1 MRAEKNL
8 TIAIVGAG
16 IGGLTL
22 AIALQRRGF
31 RPVIYERA
39 PQLGEVGAGI
49 TLWPNA
55 NKVLF
60 SLGLQE
66 DLDRIAEEP
75 ANQSMWRF
83 DTGEIFRVYPRG
95 EATRKAYGAPLYQIH
110 RRDLHDILVTA
121 VKRHDPNA
129 IRLGRALEGI
139 ETDEAKST
147 LIFADGERVTYDL
160 VAGCDGARSTIRGCL
175 LGVEPARFTGIVAW
189 RALVPTALI
198 AKRLRDEPA
207 GMHIGPDRN
216 VSHYTV
222 RHGALFNYLGFAVV
236 DAWTDEGWTI
246 KADAAE
252 LKAAFANFQPDII
265 QLLDVTP
272 MDACFKWGL
281 FDRDPVTTW
290 SKGRAVLVGDAAH
303 PMLPFLGQG
312 AGIVI
317 EDALILARAIAESPD
332 IATALKRY
340 TAARVERANLTLL
353 RSREHAQYWNTHPD
367 KIKDREPVMEVDL
380 NLYDA
385 TTVEI

>member
-1 MRAEKNL
+1 MQKLN
-8 TIAIVGAG
+8 IAIVGAG

-31 RPVIYERA
+31 APVVFERA

-60 SLGLQE
+60 SLGLKD
-66 DLDRIAEEP
+66 DLDRISEEP

-110 RRDLHDILVTA
+110 RRDLHDILVAA

-129 IRLGRALEGI
+129 IRLARTVAGI
-139 ETDEAKST
+139 ETNDDNST
-147 LIFADGERVTYDL
+147 LIFADGERLTFDL
-160 VAGCDGARSTIRGCL
+160 VAACDGVRSTIRGCL
-175 LGVEPARFTGIVAW
+175 FGVEPARFTGIVAW
-189 RALVPTALI
+189 RALVPTEKI

-222 RHGALFNYLGFAVV
+222 RHGALLNYLAFAMV
-236 DAWTDEGWTI
+236 DGWADEGWTI
-246 KADAAE
+246 PAQPGE
-252 LKAAFANFQPDII
+252 LLDHFGTFQPDII
-265 QLLDVTP
+265 QLLKATP
-272 MDACFKWGL
+272 LETCFKWGL

-290 SKGRAVLVGDAAH
+290 SKGRTVLVGDAAH

-317 EDALILARAIAESPD
+317 EDALILARAVAESD
-332 IATALKRY
+332 SVATALKRY
-340 TAARVERANLTLL
+340 ATARVERANLTLI
-353 RSREHAQYWNTHPD
+353 RSRTHAKYWNTHPD
-367 KIKDREPVMEVDL
+367 QIKDREPVMEVDL

-385 TTVEI
+385 PTVAI